1 MEENRLFKVLNT
13 RVLKEGGKEEIMK
26 VANLTRRYLNPNG
39 KKRPTM
45 REVATELAGKI
56 RASDCK
62 TSVVQDNHREIDYL
76 DYGTITFFTT
86 GSSSNTRST
95 F

>member
-1 MEENRLFKVLNT
+1 MEENRIFEVLDT
-13 RVLKEGGKEEIMK
+13 RALKEGGKEEIMK
-26 VANLTRRYLNPNG
+26 FANLTRRCLNPNG

-45 REVATELAGKI
+45 REVAIELAGNI

-62 TSVVQDNHREIDYL
+62 TFVVQDNYREIDYL
-76 DYGTITFFTT
+76 DYETAILFIT
-86 GSSSNTRST
+86 GSSSNTRSS